1 MSGAVTLR
9 QAVKRG
15 LRVDGSRA
23 AVERILPERPKV
35 ATS

>member
-15 LRVDGSRA
+15 LRVEGSRA

-35 ATS
+35 VAT